1 MTITVS
7 VNCQISYRLLKFKDL
22 KSTFL
27 LTFIEGWPL
36 DFIFIVCVFLVLFY
50 STSFNFPMD
59 VIGDTQV
66 LLVSFNFKY

>member
-1 MTITVS
+1 MSHTPSNNLIVVFYLKRLIKNNMTITVS

-36 DFIFIVCVFLVLFY
+36 DFIFIVCVCLV
-50 STSFNFPMD
+50 M
-59 VIGDTQV
+59 
-66 LLVSFNFKY
+66 